1 MAVMPTLVLELV
13 LDYVRALP
21 TPDSVLDKEKCAKTM
36 LSVVLVQRSARK
48 ELVMCRAQALG
59 RTAQRERMLY
69 WRNRCLDLEHR
80 LNITLSRVRGLRND
94 TIGQQAQEV
103 VLEHRVNQAVLRN
116 LMFEHPELHRLEEFY
131 RHEAHQYL
139 DDRRAALEEA
149 SSDED

>member
-94 TIGQQAQEV
+94 TIDQQVQEV

-116 LMFEHPELHRLEEFY
+116 LMF
-131 RHEAHQYL
+131 
-139 DDRRAALEEA
+139 
-149 SSDED
+149 